1 MYSIHKISGML
12 LSLELEKHP
21 KMDGSWPDWQK
32 QKSCQCGTELR
43 TFQYNM
49 LLEQL
54 SWRGSVPSQMDHLH
68 NVGFKVVTALL
79 IKITVF

>member
-54 SWRGSVPSQMDHLH
+54 S
-68 NVGFKVVTALL
+68 
-79 IKITVF
+79 